1 MEKKLLQ
8 ISSDFADQKVYVNL
22 VRELSRIDY
31 KQIVYVPVRWQS
43 KIDGNRDDSIKDV
56 SYYYSYILKRTILFK
71 LRYYRKINLI
81 LADLESKIEIRE
93 IGLVHAH
100 FLFSDGGVA
109 YRLKKKYNIPYVVS
123 VRATDVHYFFPLM
136 IHLRKFGNKIL
147 QEAERVVFINHS
159 YKNILRKKYLLN
171 HQQNQ
176 TDKFVIIPNA
186 IDNKWFQHP
195 SEPRIIK
202 EKIGLLYVGRVIKR
216 KKLDVVINALKK
228 LNKVSTNT
236 YHLEVVGAG
245 PYLEAIKKISDHNTT
260 FHGAVTDFELL
271 KEIYRRNHIFVMPS
285 VKETFGLVYVEAL
298 SQGLP
303 IVYCKNEGV
312 DGFFDQFPVGSAV
325 APNSTESVVEAIK
338 YIEGGYESLSLNA
351 IRASKTFNWHETTQR
366 FDQIYQEAIFSSE
379 G

>member
-136 IHLRKFGNKIL
+136 IHLRKFGNQIL

-159 YKNILRKKYLLN
+159 YKNILRKKYLIR

-195 SEPRIIK
+195 AEPQIIK

-216 KKLDVVINALKK
+216 KKLDIVINALKK

-271 KEIYRRNHIFVMPS
+271 KEIYNRNHIFVMPS
-285 VKETFGLVYVEAL
+285 VKETFGLVYIEAL

-312 DGFFDQFPVGSAV
+312 DGFFDQFPVGSSV

-366 FDQIYQEAIFSSE
+366 FDTIYQEAIFSCE